1 MWNIWKNLHIEEIS
15 TYFEIWKKMMQMKST
30 NTSSLQMP
38 PFYIHMQKNY
48 IHALQFLQKL
58 TVHL

>member
-1 MWNIWKNLHIEEIS
+1 
-15 TYFEIWKKMMQMKST
+15 MMQMKST

-38 PFYIHMQKNY
+38 PFYIHIQKNY
-48 IHALQFLQKL
+48 IHVLEFLQKL